1 MGMSD
6 IIGPRNVQPPSGGM
20 YGGQSGAMQGSQIKE
35 KVDSEIDRILSEQYD
50 RGMQLLTEN
59 RDVLDEIAKI
69 LIEEEKIDG
78 KQLLLLVKKIRP
90 DLVTEKAMAAIDRVI
105 TPTGTP
111 TPALQEAS

>member
-1 MGMSD
+1 M
-6 IIGPRNVQPPSGGM
+6 
-20 YGGQSGAMQGSQIKE
+20 
-35 KVDSEIDRILSEQYD
+35 
-50 RGMQLLTEN
+50 
-59 RDVLDEIAKI
+59 LDEIAKI

-111 TPALQEAS
+111 TPALQEASWSSWDSIWNKTSVVVEPILFHNHIVLEYMASNL